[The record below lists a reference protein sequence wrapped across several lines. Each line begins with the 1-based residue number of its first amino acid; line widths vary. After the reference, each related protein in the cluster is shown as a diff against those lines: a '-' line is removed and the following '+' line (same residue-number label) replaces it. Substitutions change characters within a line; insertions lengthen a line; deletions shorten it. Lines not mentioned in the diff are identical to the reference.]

1 MQRAHAAPRCTAK
14 SNRQAVSW
22 DVRRGFC
29 FIGWFHYSDLL
40 DQCRRAWLTNATGGL
55 RVEISLAPAADT
67 SSAFLPLNWVQSF
80 KVSPGDRVAALSK

>member
-1 MQRAHAAPRCTAK
+1 MPHQGALPNQSGKPCHGTSGGASVSSAGSTTQTYWINVAAP
-14 SNRQAVSW
+14 
-22 DVRRGFC
+22 
-29 FIGWFHYSDLL
+29 
-40 DQCRRAWLTNATGGL
+40 WLTNATGGV